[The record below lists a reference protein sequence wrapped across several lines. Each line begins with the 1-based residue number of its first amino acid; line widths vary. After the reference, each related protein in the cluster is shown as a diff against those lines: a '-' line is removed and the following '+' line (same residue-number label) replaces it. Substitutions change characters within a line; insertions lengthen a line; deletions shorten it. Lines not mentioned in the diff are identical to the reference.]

1 MSAMIYVP
9 VPHVISNTTEY
20 KTDYVQECLV
30 EQDNQ
35 EILQK
40 YLQGIQLTEEESET
54 ISDCVTEKKETEVI
68 ISIIGWVICGAL
80 ILGLIIF
87 LVVNKI
93 KGY

>member
-1 MSAMIYVP
+1 MNAMIYVP

-20 KTDYVQECLV
+20 KADYVQECLV

-40 YLQGIQLTEEESET
+40 YLQGIQLTEEESKT
-54 ISDCVTEKKETEVI
+54 ISDCVTEKKETEDVV
-68 ISIIGWVICGAL
+68 SIIGWVIGGAL

-87 LVVNKI
+87 LI
-93 KGY
+93 ITR